1 MRRLKF
7 VLLCFAII
15 LLLPLG
21 AQAFEDELT
30 NSIADDIGDV
40 SYGEYVEQTEKD
52 GTKQISIAAKLMQIL
67 ANSFTIA
74 FKSIFKTFV
83 LLAGILITASLL
95 SGLKGDSPAL
105 SNTYDYISILV
116 LSTAIFATTKVVFDA
131 CATALKTITGFLIS
145 YLPAMTTMYAL
156 GGNPTAAAANWTTL
170 TLYTTFIEVVA
181 SNFLLPFLNICFAI
195 CIVSALPSC
204 IQLGSI
210 STLIKNSV
218 TTVLAFMFSMLS
230 FVMYFQTTIAA
241 AADSQ
246 AMRAVR
252 FASGTFVPV
261 IGSVIGETAKNVFTS
276 IGVIKTTAGAAG
288 IIAMLTIIVPPLC
301 LVVTAKLTILVSG
314 MLARLLGLE
323 KEAKLLYEVNGLFG
337 VLLAIITGAGVVFFI
352 SVAVFMKTN
361 AGMN

>member
-1 MRRLKF
+1 MKRLKCI
-7 VLLCFAII
+7 LLCFVLI

-21 AQAFEDELT
+21 VQAFEDELT
-30 NSIADDIGDV
+30 NSIANDIGDV
-40 SYGEYVEQTEKD
+40 SYGEYVQPQEKE
-52 GTKQISIAAKLMQIL
+52 GVKQISIAAKLMQIL
-67 ANSFTIA
+67 VDSFSVA

-83 LLAGILITASLL
+83 LLSGILITASLL
-95 SGLKGDSPAL
+95 SGLKSDSKVL

-116 LSTAIFATTKVVFDA
+116 LSSAIFATTKVVFDA
-131 CATALKTITGFLIS
+131 CAIALKTISGFLIA

-156 GGNPTAAAANWTTL
+156 GGNPTAAAANWSTLTIYTTL
-170 TLYTTFIEVVA
+170 IEAVA
-181 SNFLLPFLNICFAI
+181 SNFLLPFLNVCFAL

-204 IQLGSI
+204 IQLGSL

-241 AADSQ
+241 AADNQ

-276 IGVIKTTAGAAG
+276 ISVIKTTAGAAG
-288 IIAMLTIIVPPLC
+288 IIAMLSIIVPPLC
-301 LVVTAKLTILVSG
+301 LVITAKLSILVAG
-314 MLARLLGLE
+314 MLGRLLGLE
-323 KEAKLLYEVNGLFG
+323 RESKLLYEVNGLFG
-337 VLLAIITGAGVVFFI
+337 VLLAIILGAGVVFFI
-352 SVAVFMKTN
+352 AVAVFMKTN
-361 AGMN
+361 AGMY